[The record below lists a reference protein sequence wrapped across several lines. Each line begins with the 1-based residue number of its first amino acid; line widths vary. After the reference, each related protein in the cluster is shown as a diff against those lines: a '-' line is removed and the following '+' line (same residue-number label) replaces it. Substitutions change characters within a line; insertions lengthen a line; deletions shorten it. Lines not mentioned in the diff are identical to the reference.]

1 MKGIIFKTLHF
12 FIDARIIQKNI
23 KIDLTSIDESS
34 TKATFSTWRAYD
46 ANRIITPLYED

>member
-1 MKGIIFKTLHF
+1 MKKIFIKTLHS
-12 FIDARIIQKNI
+12 FIDARIIQKNRG
-23 KIDLTSIDESS
+23 IDSTSDDFS